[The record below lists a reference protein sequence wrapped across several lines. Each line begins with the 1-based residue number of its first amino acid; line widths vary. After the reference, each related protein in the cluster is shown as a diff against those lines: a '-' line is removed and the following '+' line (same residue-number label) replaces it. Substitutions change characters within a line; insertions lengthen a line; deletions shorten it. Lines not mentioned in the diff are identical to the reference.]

1 MKFKIAILSL
11 SFLMVFSFS
20 FAQSSTDLGVA
31 AGLTPKSTFYF
42 LDQWSEWLTLRLTFN
57 RVKNIERQLEYANE
71 RVAEA
76 KALQD
81 SGDLKKDYAEKL
93 KRAYQKLTENAVSQ
107 EQKIK
112 IEGKDVSELVKKIED
127 ISSRHT
133 AVLQKV
139 LDKVPEEARDAIEH
153 ALEVSKRGHEQ
164 AIESI
169 QKEVEEGTIKE
180 EELDEDV
187 REEVRNKSRKQEE
200 EKSID
205 SLEINIEEDQKS
217 LEAHMEDLN
226 KSELND
232 LDSDLNTLE
241 RGIK

>member
-11 SFLMVFSFS
+11 SFLMVFSVA
-20 FAQSSTDLGVA
+20 FAQSSADLGVA

-57 RVKNIERQLEYANE
+57 QVKKIERQLEYANE
-71 RVAEA
+71 RVAEM

-81 SGDLKKDYAEKL
+81 TGDLKKDYAEKL
-93 KRAYQKLTENAVSQ
+93 KNAYQKLTENVSGE

-112 IEGKDVSELVKKIED
+112 SEGKDVAELVKKMED
-127 ISSRHT
+127 ISSRH
-133 AVLQKV
+133 ADVLRKV
-139 LDKVPEEARDAIEH
+139 LDKVPEEAKDAIEH

-169 QKEVEEGTIKE
+169 QKEVEGGTIKE

-187 REEVRNKSRKQEE
+187 KEEIHNRSRKQEE
-200 EKSID
+200 EKSKS

-217 LEAHMEDLN
+217 LEAHMDDLN